1 MSHIRVHFVIVIII
15 LVIGATL
22 GSLKSFIGKLSSF
35 FIMPNALS
43 ERILFNGEKNK
54 NHRVSKASTHG
65 KLMLN
70 IHDPYIDIL
79 NSFSKIIKIRQVYIK
94 KDYTRELY
102 SS

>member
-43 ERILFNGEKNK
+43 ERILFNGKKK
-54 NHRVSKASTHG
+54 NHRVSKASTQG

>member
-1 MSHIRVHFVIVIII
+1 MKESY
-15 LVIGATL
+15 LM
-22 GSLKSFIGKLSSF
+22 GK
-35 FIMPNALS
+35 
-43 ERILFNGEKNK
+43 KK
-54 NHRVSKASTHG
+54 NHRVSKASTQG

>member
-1 MSHIRVHFVIVIII
+1 MSRIHVHFVIVMII

-22 GSLKSFIGKLSSF
+22 GNLKSFIGKLSSF
-35 FIMPNALS
+35 FIMPKALS
-43 ERILFNGEKNK
+43 ERILFNGEKK
-54 NHRVSKASTHG
+54 NHRVSKASTQV

-70 IHDPYIDIL
+70 IHDAYIDIL
-79 NSFSKIIKIRQVYIK
+79 NSFSKIIKIKQVYIR